1 MTIRVGDTMP
11 LGVLKFLGDAGPER
25 IGTHQLF
32 PGRRVVLFSCPG
44 AFTPKST
51 LQQVPGYLA
60 HADEIFSLNIDSI
73 ICISVND
80 AFVMDAWG
88 KHCGVGD
95 KIRMLADGHCE
106 YHTSL
111 GLQMDC
117 TRFTLGFRSERFSMI
132 IDDGVV
138 THLNVEEP
146 GGYEVSDASVIVRQL
161 RESAS
166 RDRPN
171 ADGEA
176 SKQPYGE

>member
-1 MTIRVGDTMP
+1 MTIAVGDTIP
-11 LGVLKFLGDAGPER
+11 VGVLKELADSGPGQVPTERLFAG
-25 IGTHQLF
+25 Q
-32 PGRRVVLFSCPG
+32 RVVLFSCPG

-51 LQQVPGYLA
+51 EQQVPGYVQ
-60 HADEIFSLNIDSI
+60 HADEILANGIDAI
-73 ICISVND
+73 LCISVND

-106 YHTSL
+106 FHTSM

-117 TRFTLGFRSERFSMI
+117 TRFTLGFRSHRFSMI

-146 GGYEVSDASVIVRQL
+146 GGYDVSDASVIVSQL
-161 RESAS
+161 AG
-166 RDRPN
+166 DQ
-171 ADGEA
+171 G
-176 SKQPYGE
+176 